1 MPPIPG
7 LPPGAIELVRPHL
20 KRTVGYVLAASGD
33 CLDIQ
38 AREVDTIKGRRFQSV
53 HPDRLESLDLPESWI
68 LATVMCPGDT
78 TDAIARFTEGLNPGD
93 RQRIRFYWYPG
104 TRPADAL
111 KPWLA
116 AGLGPIQEDDI
127 DGWERF
133 HKLFGAHHSIQVFMD
148 HVGRGPA
155 TAKRVP

>member
-7 LPPGAIELVRPHL
+7 LPPGAIERVRPHL
-20 KRTVGYVLAASGD
+20 QKTVGYILAASGD

-38 AREVDTIKGRRFQSV
+38 AREVDTIKTRRFRSV
-53 HPDRLESLDLPESWI
+53 GPDQLESLELPESWI
-68 LATVMCPGDT
+68 LAAVMCPGDDT
-78 TDAIARFTEGLNPGD
+78 HAIARFTEGLHAGD
-93 RQRIRFYWYPG
+93 RQRIRFYWYPE

-116 AGLGPIQEDDI
+116 ADLGPIQEDDI
-127 DGWERF
+127 DGWQRF
-133 HKLFGAHHSIQVFMD
+133 HKLFGAHHSIQVFID
-148 HVGRGPA
+148 HADRGPA